1 MWGIRCPRFHK
12 QTRQEQDGS
21 HKGADGPPPRTAD
34 LSPHAPDK
42 STQAP
47 PRGHHQMLPSLSP
60 SRPAAAAPSRSGQRG
75 AHRRP
80 PPSPHWSRLPRL
92 ALECPGGPRGR
103 SLPGTACLSTSRG
116 RSSLGPLRNLIM
128 RPDGDHSKAR
138 PQRADPSGPQH
149 VLQRRPGA
157 IRSRPA
163 HTLLE
168 GLTNLSSLMPHHRTL
183 AYLQACCPFQ
193 PRNPPILQS
202 CNSPPTLNPASCSM
216 VGDVPRHTPII
227 HEGGMGS

>member
-1 MWGIRCPRFHK
+1 MPEVSQADQTGARWIPQRGRRPPSANSRSLAPCTRHFH
-12 QTRQEQDGS
+12 S
-21 HKGADGPPPRTAD
+21 SSPSRT
-34 LSPHAPDK
+34 P
-42 STQAP
+42 
-47 PRGHHQMLPSLSP
+47 QMLPSLSP
-60 SRPAAAAPSRSGQRG
+60 SRPAAAAPSRSSQRG

-80 PPSPHWSRLPRL
+80 PPGPHWSRLPRL

-128 RPDGDHSKAR
+128 HPDGDHSKAR

-163 HTLLE
+163 HTLLK
-168 GLTNLSSLMPHHRTL
+168 GLINIPSLMPHHRTL

-202 CNSPPTLNPASCSM
+202 CNSPPTLNPTSSSKP
-216 VGDVPRHTPII
+216 GDVPRHTPII